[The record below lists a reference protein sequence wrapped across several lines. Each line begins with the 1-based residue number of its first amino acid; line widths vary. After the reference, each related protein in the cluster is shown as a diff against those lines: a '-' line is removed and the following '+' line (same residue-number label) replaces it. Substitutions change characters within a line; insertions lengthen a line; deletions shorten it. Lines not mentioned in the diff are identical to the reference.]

1 MTVAEK
7 RAAYV
12 CRLEEAVERI
22 QTVLAEV
29 PGMRR
34 VSLFGS
40 YARGRR
46 DLFTDL
52 DLFVVWDTDRPLLER
67 QRYLYSLL
75 SLPVDLDIVC
85 YTPEELAAGADSP
98 LNRHLLQEEV
108 VLFESKPA
116 CDRAALARAGDG
128 GSPLGGPPRR
138 AGRLSHRLFSR
149 PAGGRKGAEGVP
161 LRRGRRDRPR
171 PLGRA
176 TVRGDRPR
184 SAVLQSRLA
193 SESPEDPLEIWPV
206 DDSHDGHERL
216 IDPVEHEIIARA
228 KLIEGRADALELF
241 DSRWNP
247 SVAFGE
253 RAEVIGDGVAI
264 DCRRYRLPREARGR
278 PCDPPPPRPAS
289 CETSDCAPK
298 QSPRDRFRRAR

>member
-75 SLPVDLDIVC
+75 SRPVDLDIVC

-116 CDRAALARAGDG
+116 
-128 GSPLGGPPRR
+128 
-138 AGRLSHRLFSR
+138 
-149 PAGGRKGAEGVP
+149 
-161 LRRGRRDRPR
+161 
-171 PLGRA
+171 
-176 TVRGDRPR
+176 
-184 SAVLQSRLA
+184 
-193 SESPEDPLEIWPV
+193 
-206 DDSHDGHERL
+206 
-216 IDPVEHEIIARA
+216 
-228 KLIEGRADALELF
+228 
-241 DSRWNP
+241 
-247 SVAFGE
+247 
-253 RAEVIGDGVAI
+253 
-264 DCRRYRLPREARGR
+264 
-278 PCDPPPPRPAS
+278 
-289 CETSDCAPK
+289 
-298 QSPRDRFRRAR
+298 